1 MTGYYYAISKLKT
14 MLQADGFVNTIT
26 TGDLFDID
34 LSKQT
39 IYPLSHIIGNS
50 ANITDQ
56 VITYNIS
63 VIFMDI
69 VDISKQAN
77 ANRFDKND
85 NQLDVLNTQ
94 LAVANRLVQ
103 KIQRGSHEY
112 NLEIVGDVTC
122 EPFTDRFE
130 NKVAGWTITFDL
142 AVSNDMTIC

>member
-14 MLQADGFVNTIT
+14 MLEEDGFVNTIT
-26 TGDLFDID
+26 TGDLFDVD

-39 IYPLSHIIGNS
+39 IYPLTHIIGNS
-50 ANITDQ
+50 ATIGEQIVN
-56 VITYNIS
+56 YNIS
-63 VIFMDI
+63 LIFMDI
-69 VDISKQAN
+69 VDISKQPN
-77 ANRFDKND
+77 LNQFDKND

-94 LAVANRLVQ
+94 LSVANRLVQ
-103 KIQRGSHEY
+103 KIQRGTHEY

-142 AVSNDMTIC
+142 AVSNEMTIC